1 MGLLDT
7 RLVWSPFEYPQ
18 AYDYWQ
24 RQQQAHWL
32 HTEVSLASD
41 INDWKLK
48 LTDSERNLVGNVL
61 KSFTQAE
68 IIVGDYWA
76 NFVLRTFKKPEIE
89 AMASTFAA
97 FESIHSV
104 AYSYLNESLGLT
116 DFSAFLQDPVAKAKI
131 DRLINTKRKS
141 KPEIARS
148 LAVFSGF
155 TEGVSLFSSFAILL
169 SFSKRNLLKG
179 IGQIISFSIRDES
192 LHSEAGTWL
201 FKTLIQEYPELL
213 TDELKKDIYEA
224 ARTTVELEDAFIDKA
239 FELGSVE
246 GLDPKDLKTFIRA
259 RTNTKLID
267 LGLKTN
273 WKNLDKESL
282 ERMDWFDYLA
292 AGISHQDFF
301 AGRVTDYSKGQLDW
315 DKMYA

>member
-1 MGLLDT
+1 MGLFDT

-18 AYDYWQ
+18 AYDYWL

-32 HTEVSLASD
+32 HSEVSLASD

-48 LTDSERNLVGNVL
+48 LTDTERNLVGNVL

-68 IIVGDYWA
+68 IIVGEYWG
-76 NFVLRTFKKPEIE
+76 NFVLKVFKKPEIE
-89 AMASTFAA
+89 AMAATFAA

-104 AYSYLNESLGLT
+104 SYSYLNESLGLT
-116 DFSAFLQDPVAKAKI
+116 DFAAFLQDPVAKAKI
-131 DRLINTKRKS
+131 DRLINTKRKTR
-141 KPEIARS
+141 PEIARS
-148 LAVFSGF
+148 LAVFSAF

-169 SFSKRNLLKG
+169 SFSRRNLLKG

-192 LHSEAGTWL
+192 THSEAGCWL
-201 FKTLIQEYPELL
+201 FRTLVEEYPELL

-224 ARTTVELEDAFIDKA
+224 ARVTVDLEDAFIDKA

-246 GLDPKDLKTFIRA
+246 GLDPKDLKHFIRA
-259 RTNTKLID
+259 RCNTKLID

-273 WKNLDKESL
+273 WKNIPQESL
-282 ERMDWFDYLA
+282 TNMDWFDYMS
-292 AGISHQDFF
+292 AGINHQDFF
-301 AGRVTDYSKGQLDW
+301 SGRVTDYSKGHINWEQ
-315 DKMYA
+315 MYE